1 MKVAITGS
9 HGLIGSALVSSL
21 EDDGH
26 QVTRLVRG
34 QTSGGHEVA
43 WDPATGTID
52 SDALEGHDAVVHLAG
67 VGIGDH
73 RWTDEHKAAVL
84 DSRLKGTGLLAT
96 TLAGLRRPPAVLASG
111 SAVGYYGDRGDE
123 ELTEASGPG
132 SGFLADVVRQWEAA
146 AAPAAEA
153 GIRVASLRSGV
164 VQASK
169 GGALKKQL
177 PAFKAGL
184 GGRLGSG
191 RQWLSWIAID
201 DEVGAIRHVLGS
213 PDIVGPVNLCAP
225 APVTNGEFTNALGKV
240 LHRPTAVPTPTTAL
254 RLLFGREMVAEMLLG
269 GQRVLPKVLESTGY
283 VFAHPELSA
292 ALAAVIGKDEG

>member
-9 HGLIGSALVSSL
+9 HGLIGSALLASL
-21 EDDGH
+21 EADGH
-26 QVTRLVRG
+26 EVTRLVRG
-34 QTSGGHEVA
+34 GASGAYEVA
-43 WDPATGTID
+43 WDPAEGTID
-52 SDALEGHDAVVHLAG
+52 GAALEGHDAVVHLAG

-73 RWTDEHKAAVL
+73 RWTDQHKAAVL
-84 DSRLKGTGLLAT
+84 DSRLQGTRLLTT
-96 TLAGLRRPPAVLASG
+96 TLTELRQPPAVMASG

-146 AAPAAEA
+146 AAPAADA
-153 GIRVASLRSGV
+153 GIRVAYLRSGV

-191 RQWLSWIAID
+191 RQWLSWITID
-201 DEVGAIRHVLGS
+201 DEVGAIRHVLDS
-213 PDIVGPVNLCAP
+213 PEIAGPVNLCAP
-225 APVTNGEFTNALGKV
+225 APVTNAEFTRTLGKV
-240 LHRPTAVPTPTTAL
+240 LHRPTALPTPLPAV
-254 RLLFGREMVAEMLLG
+254 RLMFGREMVSEMLLA
-269 GQRVLPKVLESTGY
+269 GQRVLPEVLGSTGY
-283 VFAHPELSA
+283 VFAHPTLPS
-292 ALAAVIGKDEG
+292 ALAAVIGGDGA